1 MKGEERF
8 DRAVNLHLFCLLYGW
23 GKIVEKRH
31 LYIKKKL
38 RKKKTL
44 LRMLSSRR
52 FKNMGDLVD

>member
-31 LYIKKKL
+31 LYIKKKTQ
-38 RKKKTL
+38 KKENIV
-44 LRMLSSRR
+44 
-52 FKNMGDLVD
+52 KNAEQQKV